1 MPILFQ
7 PLKRAAREYAREDE
21 ELFRR
26 EVENYLL
33 QLSSG
38 VNGAASAMGTEA
50 SLASKREIFLS
61 PGVSVSTI

>member
-7 PLKRAAREYAREDE
+7 PLKRADREYTRESE
-21 ELFRR
+21 EIFRR

-38 VNGAASAMGTEA
+38 VNDAASAMGTEA

-61 PGVSVSTI
+61 PPVS